1 MDRIYFAASVYIFS
15 PPLLAVAVLMCVC
28 VCVLDREGMTN
39 CKGPGVGDDFP
50 PCYTFAI
57 AVVLLKPRN

>member
-28 VCVLDREGMTN
+28 VCVCVCVCIGQGGNDQLQRAG
-39 CKGPGVGDDFP
+39 GRG
-50 PCYTFAI
+50 
-57 AVVLLKPRN
+57 

>member
-28 VCVLDREGMTN
+28 VCVCIGQGGNDQLQRAG
-39 CKGPGVGDDFP
+39 GRG
-50 PCYTFAI
+50 
-57 AVVLLKPRN
+57 